1 MRLFRHYTEVPVE
14 ARGAVV
20 ALGNFDGV
28 HRGHQAVVGEA
39 ARLAGELG
47 VSHAVLTFEPHP
59 REFFRPAQPPFRLT
73 PFRIKARQFEAMG
86 VDSLFVLTFDA
97 ELAGK
102 SAEAFVVEV
111 LGEGLGVAHV
121 VVGYDFV
128 FGHGRRGDAALL
140 RELGAIQ
147 GFGTT
152 VVDPARAATGEPFS
166 STRAREAL
174 AAGDPLAAAAQL
186 GRPWEIEGR
195 VERGDRRGHGL
206 GFPTANLPL
215 GDYLQPA
222 LGIYAIEAGID
233 EGRGTTWR
241 GGVGYV
247 GRRPTFAGERVLLE
261 AHLFDFAGDLYGRHL
276 RVAFVDFIRAD
287 ATFDDVRQL
296 RAQIAADAAEAR
308 RRLAAYDGPPP
319 GAVVPLP
326 PRPARSRPDDELAE
340 SRGSRPTEVRRGL

>member
-28 HRGHQAVVGEA
+28 HRGHQSVVGEA
-39 ARLAGELG
+39 ARRAGELG
-47 VSHAVLTFEPHP
+47 VSHAVLTVEPHP
-59 REFFRPAQPPFRLT
+59 REFFQPAQPPFRLT
-73 PFRIKARQFEAMG
+73 PFRIKVRQFEAMG

-97 ELAGK
+97 ELARK

-111 LGEGLGVAHV
+111 LGEGLGAAHA

-140 RELGAIQ
+140 RDLGAIQ

-166 STRAREAL
+166 STRVREAL
-174 AAGDPLAAAAQL
+174 AAGDPLAAAAHL

-195 VERGDRRGHGL
+195 VEHGDRRGHGL

-233 EGRGTTWR
+233 EGPGTTWR
-241 GGVGYV
+241 DGVGCRPASPSGDLV
-247 GRRPTFAGERVLLE
+247 VGASVRFRRRSLAGICAWRSSILSAPTRRSTTTSDCAPRSPPTRPRRAGASRPMTGRRPARWCRCRRARRGRGPTTSWPK
-261 AHLFDFAGDLYGRHL
+261 AGDHGR
-276 RVAFVDFIRAD
+276 
-287 ATFDDVRQL
+287 
-296 RAQIAADAAEAR
+296 
-308 RRLAAYDGPPP
+308 
-319 GAVVPLP
+319 
-326 PRPARSRPDDELAE
+326 PR
-340 SRGSRPTEVRRGL
+340 